1 MQIITLIKMFHIF
14 SSQSED
20 DSALPDSQFTYGFE
34 SQDPEISLD
43 EENEENED
51 LGVVDVEEGQRGK
64 SGIGKVFI
72 HRGIAFH
79 AKTSKRKADGG
90 RYLVCKTKGCGA
102 KLMIAGDDR
111 TVTKI
116 YVSQASPVNTKNKT
130 RPYQCHICQKT
141 FARSDAL
148 KDHLNIH
155 SGKFIILHTFIHVG
169 IGSF

>member
-1 MQIITLIKMFHIF
+1 MFHSF

-20 DSALPDSQFTYGFE
+20 DSALLDSKFTYGIE
-34 SQDPEISLD
+34 SQDREISLD
-43 EENEENED
+43 EEQDKENED
-51 LGVVDVEEGQRGK
+51 LGVVTVEEGQRGR
-64 SGIGKVFI
+64 SGLGKVFI

-79 AKTSKRKADGG
+79 TKTSKRKANGG